1 MTILATLR
9 STDLT
14 VTVSDKGAELQSVV
28 DAQGR
33 DWLWD
38 GDERWW
44 KGRAPILFPMVGV
57 PNGGAHFGGVLYPL
71 PKHGFARDHVF
82 VLEASSDAAVTYRF
96 EDSDATRAAYPFAFN
111 LDVTHALDGATLTTT
126 VTVTNRGD
134 EPMPVGFGFHP
145 ALRWPLPGT
154 GAASRT
160 DHIIRFDAAEPEP
173 LRLIAPDGL
182 IAAAPRE
189 TPVRDNEIH
198 LHDGLFD
205 QDALVWDAPHSRG
218 LYFGVEG
225 KPGVR
230 VDWPGMPML
239 GIWTKPGGAGFLC
252 IEPWHSHA
260 DEEGFTGEF
269 ADKPGVVTLDGG
281 EHQVYEMSLTFGVMV

>member
-1 MTILATLR
+1 MPDIATLR
-9 STDLT
+9 STALT
-14 VTVSDKGAELQSVV
+14 VTVADKGAELQSVV
-28 DAQGR
+28 DTQGR

-57 PNGGAHFGGVLYPL
+57 PNGGAHFDGVLHPL

-82 VLEASSDAAVTYRF
+82 ALIDSSDAAVTYRL
-96 EDSDATRAAYPFAFN
+96 EDSDATRVAYPFAFN
-111 LDVTHALDGATLTTT
+111 LDVTHRLDDATLTTT

-154 GAASRT
+154 GAASRER
-160 DHIIRFDAAEPEP
+160 HIIRFDADEPEP

-182 IAAAPRE
+182 IAPGPRE
-189 TPVRDNEIH
+189 TPVRGNEIH

-205 QDALVWDAPHSRG
+205 EDALVWDAPHSRG
-218 LYFGVEG
+218 LYFGVAG
-225 KPGVR
+225 QPGVR
-230 VDWPGMPML
+230 VDFPTMPML

-269 ADKPGVVTLDGG
+269 ADKRGVVTLDAG
-281 EHQVYEMSLTFGVMV
+281 ESQVYAMSLTFGVVL

>member
-1 MTILATLR
+1 MTLATLR

-57 PNGGAHFGGVLYPL
+57 PNGGGRFGGVLYPL

-82 VLEASSDAAVTYRF
+82 ALIAHADDAVTYRL
-96 EDSDATRAAYPFAFN
+96 EDSDASRAGYPFAFN
-111 LDVTHALDGATLTTT
+111 LDVTHRLEGTTLTTT
-126 VTVTNRGD
+126 VVATNRGD
-134 EPMPVGFGFHP
+134 EPMPAGFGFHP
-145 ALRWPLPGT
+145 AVRWPLPGT

-160 DHIIRFDAAEPEP
+160 DHIIRFDAPEPEP

-182 IAAAPRE
+182 IAPGPRE
-189 TPVRDNEIH
+189 TPVRDTEIH

-205 QDALVWDAPHSRG
+205 QDALVWDRPVSRG
-218 LYFGVEG
+218 LYFGVPG
-225 KPGVR
+225 QPGVR
-230 VDWPGMPML
+230 ADWPGMPML

-260 DEEGFTGEF
+260 DEEGFIGEF
-269 ADKPGVVTLDGG
+269 ADKPGVVTLDAG
-281 EHQVYEMSLTFGVMV
+281 ETQTYAMSLTFGVVF